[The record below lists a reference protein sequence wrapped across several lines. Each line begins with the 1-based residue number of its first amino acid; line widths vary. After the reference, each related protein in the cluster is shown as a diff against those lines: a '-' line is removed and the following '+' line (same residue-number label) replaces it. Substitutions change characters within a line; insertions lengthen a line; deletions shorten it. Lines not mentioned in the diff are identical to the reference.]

1 MVSSALPLALAAGIY
16 PLGLAIVLRYL
27 GEPASMRHAYA
38 YLAGTATVTFVAG
51 AAILLTLRGS
61 GLTERKHPTP
71 SGGIQ
76 VFLGVGLLVVAVF
89 LARRRKPAAADG
101 SDVADGPDAAGAS
114 SPSDKPAGPDQA
126 DKPDGA
132 NAGPGRHPG
141 LGRVYLLGVVT
152 YLPSLLYVSAIR
164 DLANTDMSDS
174 ATALLLVLCGVLV
187 LQMVELPIILRLTA
201 PRHTGAILAAY
212 NGWMHRHGRDL
223 VVLLAAAGGV
233 YVLISGVTTLVD

>member
-51 AAILLTLRGS
+51 VAILLTLRGS

-101 SDVADGPDAAGAS
+101 PDAADAS
-114 SPSDKPAGPDQA
+114 SPADKPAGPDQT

-132 NAGPGRHPG
+132 NAVPGRHPG